1 MSRKRKPLPPRH
13 KRLTRQGRLQ
23 AAKPWLRSY
32 PGKNI
37 ARGYRKHFG
46 VDSLCAIRE
55 LRLISVAIDPGY
67 ERAVLAASH
76 ARNKKRR
83 REREFVI
90 SEESYYAF
98 AFIAGYTAGGAPYG
112 ITIDEAESL
121 TDVDFSYFDATPS
134 GSDDDIPF

>member
-1 MSRKRKPLPPRH
+1 
-13 KRLTRQGRLQ
+13 
-23 AAKPWLRSY
+23 
-32 PGKNI
+32 
-37 ARGYRKHFG
+37 
-46 VDSLCAIRE
+46 
-55 LRLISVAIDPGY
+55 
-67 ERAVLAASH
+67 LAASH
-76 ARNKKRR
+76 ALNKNLR
-83 REREFVI
+83 RESVFVI